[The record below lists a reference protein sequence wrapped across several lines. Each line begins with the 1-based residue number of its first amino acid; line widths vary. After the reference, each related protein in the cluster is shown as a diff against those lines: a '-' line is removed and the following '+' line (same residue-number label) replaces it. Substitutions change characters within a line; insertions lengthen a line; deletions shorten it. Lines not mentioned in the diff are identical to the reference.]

1 VCETCVDALFR
12 FAWRIVMVS
21 TDGAAVQAAILAGER
36 DAAISSI
43 LLIDVTPLSLGLET
57 AGAVM
62 TPIIK
67 RNSTIP
73 CKRTQIFTTFE
84 DNQDAVLVQVFE
96 GERSLTKDC
105 NLLGQFH
112 LGGPRTC

>member
-1 VCETCVDALFR
+1 
-12 FAWRIVMVS
+12 
-21 TDGAAVQAAILAGER
+21 VQAAILAGER

-112 LGGPRTC
+112 LGGSPSHCLCVFPRPLHLCGGTNMWV